1 MLLVVDANIVLS
13 ALTAGRIT
21 DLLLSPKLELVAP
34 DLLFAEVEKHKEEIK
49 DRSKLSDEDFETLLK
64 LLGKRIKALPL
75 EEFSSQMQKAEELL
89 GEHKKDAQYVALALK
104 LNCPFWTYEKRFAD
118 IGDIKS
124 LTTADVAKLIKSA

>member
-34 DLLFAEVEKHKEEIK
+34 DLLFVEVEKHKEEIK

-64 LLGKRIKALPL
+64 LLEKRIKVLPL
-75 EEFSSQMQKAEELL
+75 NEFSSQMPKAEELL
-89 GEHKKDAQYVALALK
+89 SEHKKDAPYVALALK
-104 LNCPFWTYEKRFAD
+104 FNCSFWAYEKRFAE
-118 IGDIKS
+118 IGGVKS
-124 LTTADVAKLIKSA
+124 LTTSDVARLIKSA

>member
-21 DLLLSPKLELVAP
+21 DLLLSPKLELVVP
-34 DLLFAEVEKHKEEIK
+34 DLLFLEVEKHKEEIK
-49 DRSKLSDEDFETLLK
+49 DRSKLSGEDFETLLK

-75 EEFSSQMQKAEELL
+75 EEFSSQMPKAEELL

-118 IGDIKS
+118 IGGIKS